1 MIADMLDSANVQNCG
16 HPVAGGSDDDS
27 VSLIFSISPLHLLMN
42 YFQSG
47 DFESTS
53 NVPIQQCRPGY
64 TGRSCDI
71 VIDICL
77 ANEPCENGGI
87 CTTQPGHKYTCD
99 CTLGYTGDNCQHMV
113 ALETSAMFRG
123 NGYLELDRN
132 TVANSTSQLASGIAV
147 LFSTRQPNG
156 LLLWYGQNKAKPF
169 NGEDFLSL
177 AVNDG
182 ILEFAFRLDGEESF
196 VRHHGIRVDGNQ
208 RHVAIIKRKENQAS
222 LELDGLTEYG
232 ETRPTG
238 KKEMILPGHI
248 FLGKLQ

>member
-1 MIADMLDSANVQNCG
+1 MA
-16 HPVAGGSDDDS
+16 
-27 VSLIFSISPLHLLMN
+27 
-42 YFQSG
+42 
-47 DFESTS
+47 
-53 NVPIQQCRPGY
+53 QCRPGY
-64 TGRSCDI
+64 GGRHCDL
-71 VIDICL
+71 VIDVCL
-77 ANEPCENGGI
+77 ANDPCENGGI
-87 CTTQPGHKYTCD
+87 CTTKGKKYTCD
-99 CTLGYTGDNCQHMV
+99 CTVGFTGDNCQHMV
-113 ALETSAMFRG
+113 ALETSAQFRG

-132 TVANSTSQLASGIAV
+132 TVANSSSQLISGIAV

-156 LLLWYGQNKAKPF
+156 ILLWYGQSKGKAF

-182 ILEFAFRLDGEESF
+182 ILEFSFRLDGEESF

-248 FLGKLQ
+248 FLGLT

>member
-1 MIADMLDSANVQNCG
+1 MD
-16 HPVAGGSDDDS
+16 
-27 VSLIFSISPLHLLMN
+27 
-42 YFQSG
+42 
-47 DFESTS
+47 T
-53 NVPIQQCRPGY
+53 
-64 TGRSCDI
+64 
-71 VIDICL
+71 CL

-87 CTTQPGHKYTCD
+87 CTTKPGNKYTCD

-113 ALETSAMFRG
+113 ALETSAQFRG
-123 NGYLELDRN
+123 NGFLELDRN
-132 TVANSTSQLASGIAV
+132 TIANGSSQLATGIAV

-156 LLLWYGQNKAKPF
+156 LLLWYGQNKGKPF

-182 ILEFAFRLDGEESF
+182 ILEFSFRLDGEESF
-196 VRHHGIRVDGNQ
+196 IRHHGIRVDTNQ

-238 KKEMILPGHI
+238 KKEMNLTGHI
-248 FLGKLQ
+248 FLGKILFEVIVKVWFNLNK